1 MVPSQLPHFSS
12 LVLTAIQ
19 RGAFGGL
26 LPGYGGMGGRPAK
39 RVARAAKSAKPEKPA
54 KPAKPEKLAS
64 RKAFITDDSDDADDA
79 DYADDADDADDAA
92 RGKGKI
98 TALQSAVGR
107 VCLRCSKRLHL
118 AGESTSR
125 GKTVPT
131 GFRCDLSR
139 YHKCS
144 YCAHGHHDCE
154 EVGWSPPSSRAC

>member
-1 MVPSQLPHFSS
+1 M
-12 LVLTAIQ
+12 LTAIQ
-19 RGAFGGL
+19 RGVFGGL
-26 LPGYGGMGGRPAK
+26 LPSYKGMSGRPAK
-39 RVARAAKSAKPEKPA
+39 RVARATQFAKPEKPA
-54 KPAKPEKLAS
+54 KPAKLACQ
-64 RKAFITDDSDDADDA
+64 KAFITDDSDDADDA
-79 DYADDADDADDAA
+79 DYADDADDADDAV

-98 TALQSAVGR
+98 KALQSAVGR

-118 AGESTSR
+118 AGESTPR

-139 YHKCS
+139 FHKYS